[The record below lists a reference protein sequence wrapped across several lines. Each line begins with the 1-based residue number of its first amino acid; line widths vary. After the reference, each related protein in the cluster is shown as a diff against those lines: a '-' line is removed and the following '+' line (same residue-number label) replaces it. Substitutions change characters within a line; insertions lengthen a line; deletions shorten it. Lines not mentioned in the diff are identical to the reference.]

1 MAKKNKNIT
10 NIVVGETTNDI
21 ISKEEVVE
29 TTEIKNIVEETLEN
43 LDKLQDINGV
53 SDLDVNIKYSGGI
66 ANELDVKINYDEK
79 LQDKITEKEIT
90 QDKDTEEVVEMIS
103 PSEIE
108 VEITEEVVEVVV
120 DNKKPRS
127 LDSLSKSEFRLF
139 QRTGKMP
146 E

>member
-108 VEITEEVVEVVV
+108 VETTEEVVEVVV

-139 QRTGKMP
+139 QRIGIMP
-146 E
+146 K